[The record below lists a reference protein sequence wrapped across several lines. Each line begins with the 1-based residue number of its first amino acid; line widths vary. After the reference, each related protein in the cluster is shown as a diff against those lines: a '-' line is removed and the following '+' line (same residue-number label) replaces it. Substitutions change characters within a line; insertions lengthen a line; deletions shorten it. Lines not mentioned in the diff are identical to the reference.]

1 MVDPPGITG
10 PRACKARKRPIG
22 FGGQINV
29 HRVRFFFKLAAMVD
43 LLGKTKKNV
52 VHTARRCYRLGFAI
66 TGSEDGVE
74 RLLYG
79 GRNPRPKSKL
89 SHGLEEAEVVT
100 R

>member
-1 MVDPPGITG
+1 MST
-10 PRACKARKRPIG
+10 ASG
-22 FGGQINV
+22 FSLNWQRWLIC
-29 HRVRFFFKLAAMVD
+29 
-43 LLGKTKKNV
+43 LGKQKKNV